1 MPFRILPLIDRMLE
15 LYAQPI
21 SMARFEA
28 YIHLLEG
35 GKKGNISLPI
45 AGFNPMAK
53 PHVRLKLLHLK
64 ALGAEEIMA
73 KTLRSLKP
81 AQITIPNQITLQVG
95 LNLSDD
101 LMGGWTNRY
110 SSDFDSKF
118 KLNAF
123 VERNFCVPIFWTGE
137 EYTEA
142 LIEERTLAN
151 FFRTQYWFHH
161 PKPRTLKD
169 HFLQEEYV
177 AKAMGREME
186 FHQKLEQFNP
196 FLNQYSDSDE
206 RSMIFHFFYGREGS
220 AALGMKDW
228 GLGEGLYGATQ

>member
-1 MPFRILPLIDRMLE
+1 MPIQILPLIDRMLE

-28 YIHLLEG
+28 YIQLLEG
-35 GKKGNISLPI
+35 GKKGDISLPI
-45 AGFNPMAK
+45 SGFNPMAK
-53 PHVRLKLLHLK
+53 PHVREKLLQLK
-64 ALGAEEIMA
+64 ALGAEEIMEN
-73 KTLRSLKP
+73 TLRSIHP
-81 AQITIPNQITLQVG
+81 SQIKIPHSITLQVG

-137 EYTEA
+137 EYSEA
-142 LIEERTLAN
+142 MIAQRTLAY

-161 PKPRTLKD
+161 PKPRSLKD

-177 AKAMGREME
+177 AKEMETKEE
-186 FHQKLEQFNP
+186 FHQQLAPIKS
-196 FLNQYSDSDE
+196 FLDQYSDTEE
-206 RSMIFHFFYGREGS
+206 RSTIFHFFYGREGS
-220 AALGMKDW
+220 EALGMKDW
-228 GLGEGLYGATQ
+228 GLEEGFFRATQ